1 MIEIVEILSTEYSAT
16 TPTPIRAHLIADT
29 VSDLPTPTGI
39 AGYQLKMGSITDVI
53 ADSTRYKMQS
63 SGTWV
68 QVLSDITADTYTKA
82 QIDAM
87 IAATYTKAQTDAL
100 IAAEAAARSSAD
112 DLRPTSQQVFGI
124 GTSLI
129 TNDDLNAKTTPGVYT
144 CNTSTITGTLSNCP
158 TSLPF
163 RMEVTTSNGSTRYLQ
178 IVYAPSY
185 TNNFVYQYIRAYTA
199 SGWTSWTQY
208 QMIY

>member
-1 MIEIVEILSTEYSAT
+1 MIEIIDILSTEYSAT
-16 TPTPIRAHLIADT
+16 PPTPVRAHLIADAA
-29 VSDLPTPTGI
+29 SDLPTPTGI
-39 AGYQLKMGSITDVI
+39 TGYQLKIGSICDVI
-53 ADSTRYKMQS
+53 ADSTRYMMQS

-87 IAATYTKAQTDAL
+87 IAGTYTKSQTDAL
-100 IAAEAAARSSAD
+100 IEAEAAARASAD

-124 GTSLI
+124 GTSLV
-129 TNDDLNAKTTPGVYT
+129 TNDDLSAKTTPGVYT
-144 CNTSTITGTLSNCP
+144 CNTSTIASTLSNCP

-178 IVYAPSY
+178 VIYAPSY
-185 TNNFVYQYIRAYTA
+185 TNNLVYQYIRAYTA
-199 SGWTSWTQY
+199 SGWTTWTQY